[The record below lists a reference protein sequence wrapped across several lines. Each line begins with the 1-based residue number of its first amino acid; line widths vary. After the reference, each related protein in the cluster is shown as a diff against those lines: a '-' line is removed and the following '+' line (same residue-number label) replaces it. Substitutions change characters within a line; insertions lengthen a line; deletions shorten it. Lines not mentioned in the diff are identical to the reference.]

1 VADRYNG
8 AIRKIDTNG
17 YVTTIAGNGTTG
29 DVDGAASIAEF
40 NDPHHVCIDKYG
52 NLFVADKNN
61 NKIRKITPAG
71 IVSTFAGTGAA
82 GLVNGPALSAKFNQP
97 MSISVIKNET
107 FFVGEAT
114 NCDIRRI
121 SKYDTVT
128 TYTGTGVAGYVD
140 GPLLTAQFNNLGT
153 FSINKS
159 QTEIVIGDLA
169 NYRIRKIGI
178 ENHEMVKNY
187 NCDLQFN
194 CYPNPVSDMLY
205 VNFDAESQNNIVYS
219 LFDIM
224 GKEVYKSDIL
234 NVCGTINKS
243 IDLSRLADGMYFL
256 EVKTDKE
263 IISQKIIVR
272 K

>member
-1 VADRYNG
+1 
-8 AIRKIDTNG
+8 
-17 YVTTIAGNGTTG
+17 
-29 DVDGAASIAEF
+29 
-40 NDPHHVCIDKYG
+40 
-52 NLFVADKNN
+52 
-61 NKIRKITPAG
+61 
-71 IVSTFAGTGAA
+71 
-82 GLVNGPALSAKFNQP
+82 
-97 MSISVIKNET
+97 
-107 FFVGEAT
+107 
-114 NCDIRRI
+114 
-121 SKYDTVT
+121 
-128 TYTGTGVAGYVD
+128 
-140 GPLLTAQFNNLGT
+140 
-153 FSINKS
+153 
-159 QTEIVIGDLA
+159 
-169 NYRIRKIGI
+169 
-178 ENHEMVKNY
+178 MVKNY

-194 CYPNPVSDMLY
+194 YYPNPVSDMLY